1 MRIILLGPPGAGKG
15 TQARRLMEK
24 YGIAQIATG
33 DLFREHIKNRTPLGQ
48 QVEEIINAGKIV
60 PDEITIKM
68 MEARF
73 EKDDC
78 KKGFILDG
86 FPRTI
91 AQADA
96 LDTMLQDK
104 KVHLDGVIQMQV
116 DDDLLVERVAGRFTC
131 GVCGEG
137 YHDKFK
143 KPAKANVCDKC
154 GAQNA
159 FKRRADDTPE
169 TVRARLEEYYAK
181 TAPILPYYEAKGM
194 LKTVDGMADMDDVTR
209 EIVCLL

>member
-143 KPAKANVCDKC
+143 KPAKADVCDKC